1 MELQN
6 RMLAKVPFLLDLL
19 VVLLLEII
27 VNRTNRLISVVS
39 KIEAKNR
46 LCRSARERS

>member
-6 RMLAKVPFLLDLL
+6 RMLAKLPFLHDLL

-39 KIEAKNR
+39 KIEAR
-46 LCRSARERS
+46 

>member
-6 RMLAKVPFLLDLL
+6 RMLAKLPFLLDLL

-39 KIEAKNR
+39 KIEAR
-46 LCRSARERS
+46 